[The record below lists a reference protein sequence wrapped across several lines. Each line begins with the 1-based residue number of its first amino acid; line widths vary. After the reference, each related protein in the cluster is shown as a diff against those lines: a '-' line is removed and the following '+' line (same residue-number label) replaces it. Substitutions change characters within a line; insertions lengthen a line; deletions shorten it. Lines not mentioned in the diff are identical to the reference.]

1 MSLVYGWDSF
11 SPPPTGV
18 ALTIGNFD
26 GVHLGHARLIAA
38 ALKAAAA
45 HGTPPSPPPVVAVTF
60 DPHPLAILAPD
71 RAPPL
76 LTTLPQRAALLQALG
91 VATTLVIPTT
101 AALLSLSAEDF
112 LEQIVARLRPF
123 AFIEGP
129 TFNFG
134 RGRAGSNETLRRHAT
149 RLGYEVI
156 VVDEL
161 TAEALPGQPEI
172 NSTAIRGA
180 ILRGDLPTAQAMLGR
195 PYQIRG
201 TVESG
206 DGRGAKIGFP
216 TANLHHIRHLL
227 PAEGVYAARA
237 RVIARGPAAPA
248 ASIAR
253 TTSPSADRSLNAV
266 ETAEFTRPA
275 AVNIGPQPT
284 FGQSGSRVEAH
295 LLDFSGDLRGREIE
309 LDLLERLRG
318 QIRFDGIDALR
329 AQLAADVG
337 RARAICPTS

>member
-1 MSLVYGWDSF
+1 MSIVHGWDAF
-11 SPPPTGV
+11 SPPPSGV

-38 ALKAAAA
+38 ALNAAAA
-45 HGTPPSPPPVVAVTF
+45 RSTPPAPPPVVAVTF

-76 LTTLPQRAALLQALG
+76 LTTLPQRAALLHALG
-91 VATTLVIPTT
+91 VATTLVIPSTR
-101 AALLSLSAEDF
+101 ALLALTAEDF

-123 AFIEGP
+123 AFVEGP

-134 RGRAGSNETLRRHAT
+134 RGRAGSNETLRRHAA

-161 TAEALPGQPEI
+161 TADSLPGRPEI
-172 NSTAIRGA
+172 NSTAIRAA
-180 ILRGDLPTAQAMLGR
+180 IVKGDLPAAQAMLGR

-216 TANLHHIRHLL
+216 TANLYHIAHLL

-237 RVIARGPAAPA
+237 RVIAAGTVTEDARLETGEGVAADGSRP
-248 ASIAR
+248 
-253 TTSPSADRSLNAV
+253 V
-266 ETAEFTRPA
+266 ELVRPA

-284 FGQSGSRVEAH
+284 FGQPGSRVEAH
-295 LLDFSGDLRGREIE
+295 LLDYSGDLRGRKIE
-309 LDLLERLRG
+309 LDLLQRLRG
-318 QIRFDGIDALR
+318 QIRFDGIDSLR
-329 AQLAADVG
+329 AQLAADVQ
-337 RARAICPTS
+337 RTREICRS